1 MSLESTKKAEK
12 DIEFSQMLM
21 RKIYTDSKIL
31 IKDFLHIF
39 ISSLRA
45 EATLHKISNR
55 MPNLLVDLLS
65 QEISK
70 MIWMMIL

>member
-1 MSLESTKKAEK
+1 MSLELTKKAEK
-12 DIEFSQMLM
+12 DIDFSQTLT

-45 EATLHKISNR
+45 VATLLKISNR
-55 MPNLLVDLLS
+55 MLDLLVDLLNR
-65 QEISK
+65 EISK
-70 MIWMMIL
+70 